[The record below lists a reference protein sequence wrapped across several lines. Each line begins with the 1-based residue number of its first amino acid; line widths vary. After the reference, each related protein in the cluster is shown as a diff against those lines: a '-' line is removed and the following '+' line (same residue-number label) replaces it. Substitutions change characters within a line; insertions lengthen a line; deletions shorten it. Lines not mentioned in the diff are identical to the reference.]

1 ACAGRGRPCDG
12 VPRHRARGHAA
23 GGRVLPPRRH
33 PPVRAQTVAG
43 GRARAGVRPRRRPG
57 REARAVQTKGPV
69 RSPSMR
75 VVAPAA
81 FSCPGS
87 RAGPCSPVVGRDQ
100 SGEGV
105 PEVEVRPAV
114 ARPRPGDLPVVAPP
128 TAVVEAAA
136 GIVAAVPGLVLPRE
150 PAVQLLVLAPQLRVT
165 AAMVVVAVPLR
176 VLALEAP
183 VQLLVLAA
191 GTVVLLA
198 PALVVA
204 IAPADGSAGMAP
216 PAALAAVV
224 IVPAAIIP
232 APPVPPPPVPALT
245 RRVPPEHDR
254 CAPGVPAVVVVR
266 QTRAA
271 AGDLRVGRG
280 GAAEHQRARES
291 EQQDTHELPPGRWI
305 GRRAWR
311 QPPCRVPE
319 SAEEVVVLRGVTTVP
334 GGSSPVRCGRWR

>member
-57 REARAVQTKGPV
+57 REARAVQRKGPV
-69 RSPSMR
+69 RSPSTR
-75 VVAPAA
+75 VVAPAR

-87 RAGPCSPVVGRDQ
+87 PAGRRSPVVGRDQ

-105 PEVEVRPAV
+105 PEVGVRPAV

-136 GIVAAVPGLVLPRE
+136 GVVAAVPGFVLPRQ
-150 PAVQLLVLAPQLRVT
+150 PAVQLLVLAAQLRV
-165 AAMVVVAVPLR
+165 AAAVVVVAMPLR
-176 VLALEAP
+176 VLALESA
-183 VQLLVLAA
+183 VQLFVLAA
-191 GTVVLLA
+191 GTVVIPA

-204 IAPADGSAGMAP
+204 VVPADGSAGMAP
-216 PAALAAVV
+216 TAALAVVV

-232 APPVPPPPVPALT
+232 APPVPPSPVPALI
-245 RRVPPEHDR
+245 RYVPPEDDR
-254 CAPGVPAVVVVR
+254 CAPGAPAVVVIR
-266 QTRAA
+266 QARAA

-280 GAAEHQRARES
+280 CAAEHQRARES

-305 GRRAWR
+305 
-311 QPPCRVPE
+311 
-319 SAEEVVVLRGVTTVP
+319 
-334 GGSSPVRCGRWR
+334 